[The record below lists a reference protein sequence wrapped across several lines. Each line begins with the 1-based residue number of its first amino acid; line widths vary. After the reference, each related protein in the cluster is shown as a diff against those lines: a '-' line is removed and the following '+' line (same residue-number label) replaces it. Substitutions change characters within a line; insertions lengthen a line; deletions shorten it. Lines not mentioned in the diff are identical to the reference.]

1 MCQCG
6 VSYGNDSHCAN
17 CRGIIVSLWCNL
29 REMAKVWQ
37 GGSNSLCVSVV
48 LFEIVAEI
56 GPLVVVPFVLVWF

>member
-1 MCQCG
+1 M
-6 VSYGNDSHCAN
+6 
-17 CRGIIVSLWCNL
+17 
-29 REMAKVWQ
+29 WQ